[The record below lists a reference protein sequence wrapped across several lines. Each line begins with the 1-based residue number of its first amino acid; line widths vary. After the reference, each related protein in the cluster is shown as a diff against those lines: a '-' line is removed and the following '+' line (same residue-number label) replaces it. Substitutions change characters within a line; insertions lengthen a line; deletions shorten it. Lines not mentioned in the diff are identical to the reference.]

1 MLLKLFYMYRKSPK
15 RLKEL
20 KMFSEMYNYS
30 ISKPYKLHGT
40 RWIADKV
47 KAMDI
52 VLNNHRVYI
61 ITEYIKH
68 LESLA
73 NTDSQH

>member
-1 MLLKLFYMYRKSPK
+1 MFYLYRKSPK

-20 KMFSEMYNYS
+20 KMLSEMYNYS
-30 ISKPYKLHGT
+30 ISKPYKLCGT
-40 RWIADKV
+40 RWIADIV
-47 KAMDI
+47 KAMEI
-52 VLNNHRVYI
+52 ILYNHRVYI

-73 NTDSQH
+73 HTDSRH